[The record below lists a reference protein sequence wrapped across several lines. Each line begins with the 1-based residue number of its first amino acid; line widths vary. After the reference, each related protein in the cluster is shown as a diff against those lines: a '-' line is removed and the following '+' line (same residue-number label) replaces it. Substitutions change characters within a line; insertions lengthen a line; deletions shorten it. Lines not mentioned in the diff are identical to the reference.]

1 MTDEIELAERFEGER
16 PRLRGIAMR
25 MLGSSHAADDAVQ
38 EAWLRLV
45 RTDKAGEQ
53 IENLPGWLTTVVSRI
68 CLDVL
73 RSRTAHR
80 EEAWPDETDFVD
92 TAMTPEEEVELVDA
106 VGQAMTVVLDTLSP
120 AERLAYVLRDV
131 FAVPFEQIAPVLGRS
146 EVATRQLASR
156 ARRRL
161 REPEPREDLA
171 AADAAVVDAF
181 MQASRDNDFAALLD
195 LLDPEATVRV
205 DDAALA
211 MGGDA
216 RRGPG
221 SAGRGGVLRGPRP
234 RGPAG
239 DARRRRGRQ
248 LAVPRRGQGR
258 VRVHRRGRQGR
269 ADRGAGRPA
278 RAHACG
284 PTLTV
289 PIVSV
294 ASASTICAEPG
305 HLLLEL
311 GDPGLG
317 QPAQR
322 LDGDRHLPAGAL
334 LVPDAGHLAVDEQH
348 GVVAGLARRHQG
360 PLPRAAREQQ
370 VPRPAADDVRVEVRQ
385 QPHALGG
392 RSRRTSRPAGRRPA
406 RRRARRG
413 PGPGGPPSARTPTAG
428 VEPNHGA
435 KLAGVAGP

>member
-1 MTDEIELAERFEGER
+1 LAERFEGER

-45 RTDKAGEQ
+45 RTDKTGEQ

-80 EEAWPDETDFVD
+80 EEAWPDEADYVD

-161 REPEPREDLA
+161 REPEPRQDLA
-171 AADAAVVDAF
+171 AADTAVVDAF

-195 LLDPEATVRV
+195 LLDPDATVLV

-216 RRGPG
+216 RAVQGKQAVAEFF
-221 SAGRGGVLRGPRP
+221 AGR
-234 RGPAG
+234 
-239 DARRRRGRQ
+239 
-248 LAVPRRGQGR
+248 
-258 VRVHRRGRQGR
+258 
-269 ADRGAGRPA
+269 A
-278 RAHACG
+278 RAA
-284 PTLTV
+284 L
-289 PIVSV
+289 
-294 ASASTICAEPG
+294 
-305 HLLLEL
+305 
-311 GDPGLG
+311 
-317 QPAQR
+317 PAT
-322 LDGDRHLPAGAL
+322 LDGAAAASWQHLGE
-334 LVPDAGHLAVDEQH
+334 VKVVFGFTVVDDKVVQIEVLADPSV
-348 GVVAGLARRHQG
+348 LT
-360 PLPRAAREQQ
+360 RAAR
-370 VPRPAADDVRVEVRQ
+370 
-385 QPHALGG
+385 
-392 RSRRTSRPAGRRPA
+392 RSPA
-406 RRRARRG
+406 R
-413 PGPGGPPSARTPTAG
+413 
-428 VEPNHGA
+428 
-435 KLAGVAGP
+435 